1 MTQLTDEQYWELSDS
16 VYQNKHLEISSI
28 ETLSNKKLKEI
39 QTVVSKDGSEW
50 VTINSINH
58 ESGLQAMAVV
68 SLDEYKALCSRKIKS
83 PENMV
88 FVTRGSE
95 SNKDAHNDWVT
106 TNMGNLGVGMRPET
120 IKKINPDEYDGHTHE
135 EAMRGHQFI
144 QYDAFV
150 RQTVKQFNPEKYSF
164 TGHSLG
170 GALAQYM
177 AVIMDTEATTFA
189 AARAYRLL
197 PAELQKAVREGKYD
211 DMIRDYRHKNDPVG
225 YLPLGEVIGSRYMT
239 KSAKSDFPLFA
250 GPHLQDSFHGMFN
263 GDGSIQSRIS
273 PEEILEQLPLFDSA
287 IDSLRS
293 SQETV
298 EGVTDNIDRDIKT
311 VYRHY
316 ESQMGVG
323 SFSHVTVSDLE
334 DIFDEFAQSFSGDNY
349 YFYDRKLKKKI
360 PEGLEQRKK
369 EIAHFRDSIGEGA
382 MLYDKRDRELAAK
395 LNHLFGDNL
404 K

>member
-1 MTQLTDEQYWELSDS
+1 MAQLTDAQYWGLSDAVYKDKFLKIKKIDGKIDKNS
-16 VYQNKHLEISSI
+16 VQTIKLE
-28 ETLSNKKLKEI
+28 
-39 QTVVSKDGSEW
+39 DGTNW

-68 SLDEYKALCSRKIKS
+68 SLEEYKDLCSGKIKA
-83 PENMV
+83 PENMA

-95 SNKDAHNDWVT
+95 MGEDGYNDWVK
-106 TNMGNLGVGMRPET
+106 TNAIILGGSKVSPEEL
-120 IKKINPDEYDGHTHE
+120 KKAKIEQVNDQN
-135 EAMRGHQFI
+135 QFI
-144 QYDAFV
+144 QYDLFV
-150 RQTVKQFNPEKYSF
+150 RQTIKEFNPQNYSF

-177 AVIMDTEATTFA
+177 AVIMDAEATTFA

-225 YLPLGEVIGSRYMT
+225 YLPLGEIIGSRYMT
-239 KSAKSDFPLFA
+239 KSAKSDFPLFF

-273 PEEILEQLPLFDSA
+273 PQEILEQLPLFDSA

-293 SQETV
+293 SQEMV
-298 EGVTDNIDRDIKT
+298 DDVTDNIDREIKA

-316 ESQMGVG
+316 EAQMGVG

-349 YFYDRKLKKKI
+349 YFYDRKLKQKI
-360 PEGLEQRKK
+360 PEVLEQRKK
-369 EIAHFRDSIGEGA
+369 EIAHFRDAIGEGA